1 MLLIN
6 LTLLFLTSAV
16 YAAEVEPLQDNVLF
30 AFERCQSL
38 SVDLKKPGITSN
50 NLPGFDM
57 HCKSGT
63 GLEFKCDY
71 IDIKTNK
78 RGQVEVFYGGK
89 TGIKGILTSKGG
101 TTLKFLT
108 GQQSAYYET
117 SLTDN
122 EQIQGKKICSG
133 IFLLEKEAL
142 KLKK

>member
-6 LTLLFLTSAV
+6 FFLFLLTSAV
-16 YAAEVEPLQDNVLF
+16 YAAEVEPIQDNVLF

-38 SVDLKKPGITSN
+38 SVDLKKAGITST

-57 HCKSGT
+57 HCKSGS

-78 RGQVEVFYGGK
+78 HGQLEVFNGGK
-89 TGIKGILTSKGG
+89 TGSKVVLTSKGG
-101 TTLKFLT
+101 SSLKFLI

-117 SLTDN
+117 SLSDN

-133 IFLLEKEAL
+133 IFLLEKDAL